1 MTQRTNDLILSCMN
15 QTLRNHDDELTS
27 LIIALDIIDSF
38 FQIEGDE
45 YEAHYKKITW
55 HKSKS
60 KTSFQYKNR
69 YYLKLAQLGIHPITE
84 ICIDLWTELGTA
96 IRSLIIGNYSSV
108 YGSLRWII
116 ESMMFWT
123 DIHSEKE
130 NFIELF
136 EFFRKDEPRLSKNQF
151 SKLYYHEFE
160 MAHILPDEQLRLK
173 EKFDRRHFEEA
184 TLKAISVFRNYNV
197 NKDVIETIS
206 KTLGSLYK
214 EFSALGHISSHSLEM
229 IEKRKRLEDYRFF
242 LRYIIVNRNLKMC
255 LKRFG
260 K

>member
-1 MTQRTNDLILSCMN
+1 M
-15 QTLRNHDDELTS
+15 
-27 LIIALDIIDSF
+27 
-38 FQIEGDE
+38 
-45 YEAHYKKITW
+45 AHYKKITW

-136 EFFRKDEPRLSKNQF
+136 EL
-151 SKLYYHEFE
+151 LL
-160 MAHILPDEQLRLK
+160 A
-173 EKFDRRHFEEA
+173 
-184 TLKAISVFRNYNV
+184 V
-197 NKDVIETIS
+197 
-206 KTLGSLYK
+206 
-214 EFSALGHISSHSLEM
+214 ALVL
-229 IEKRKRLEDYRFF
+229 
-242 LRYIIVNRNLKMC
+242 
-255 LKRFG
+255 
-260 K
+260 